1 VAWVRANSFQNERA
15 LSHEQRLAPPVA
27 RHRIPL
33 WMTGDQ
39 YVTALQQV
47 GQVQSG
53 GNRLKS
59 RIFRHQ
65 VALVSLI
72 FAVIINIET

>member
-1 VAWVRANSFQNERA
+1 
-15 LSHEQRLAPPVA
+15 
-27 RHRIPL
+27 
-33 WMTGDQ
+33 MTGDQ

-53 GNRLKS
+53 ENRLKS
-59 RIFRHQ
+59 RIFRPQ
-65 VALVSLI
+65 VALVSRI

>member
-1 VAWVRANSFQNERA
+1 
-15 LSHEQRLAPPVA
+15 
-27 RHRIPL
+27 
-33 WMTGDQ
+33 MTGDR

-53 GNRLKS
+53 ENRLKS
-59 RIFRHQ
+59 RIFRAQ
-65 VALVSLI
+65 VALVSRI

>member
-1 VAWVRANSFQNERA
+1 MAWVRANSFQNERA
-15 LSHEQRLAPPVA
+15 LSHKQRLAPPVA

-33 WMTGDQ
+33 WVTGER

-47 GQVQSG
+47 GQVRSG
-53 GNRLKS
+53 ENRLKS
-59 RIFRHQ
+59 RIFKAQ

-72 FAVIINIET
+72 FAVIVNIET

>member
-1 VAWVRANSFQNERA
+1 
-15 LSHEQRLAPPVA
+15 
-27 RHRIPL
+27 
-33 WMTGDQ
+33 MTGDQ

-53 GNRLKS
+53 ENLLKS
-59 RIFRHQ
+59 RIFRAQ
-65 VALVSLI
+65 VALVSRI

>member
-1 VAWVRANSFQNERA
+1 MKEPCRTSSV
-15 LSHEQRLAPPVA
+15 L
-27 RHRIPL
+27 RHPWQGTGFPL
-33 WMTGDQ
+33 WVTGDR

-53 GNRLKS
+53 ENRLKS
-59 RIFRHQ
+59 RIFRAQ

>member
-1 VAWVRANSFQNERA
+1 
-15 LSHEQRLAPPVA
+15 
-27 RHRIPL
+27 
-33 WMTGDQ
+33 MTGDG

-65 VALVSLI
+65 VAVASLI